1 MEIKTQIRKNYKE
14 KRDAIP
20 KTIAKELSK
29 KMSECVLHWNP
40 YKEAKKVYFYYP
52 LGQEVSLLPVIED
65 ALAHSK
71 QVAFPK
77 VSGNIMNFYE
87 ICDLS
92 QLAEGCFHVM
102 EPKIDSKQG
111 DYPKLVDWKQVLCFV
126 PGVAFDPSGARFG
139 YGKGYY
145 DRYFT
150 GKSGCRL
157 VGCAYQCQVAEM
169 LPVDI
174 WDIKMNDLITENGI
188 LRI

>member
-1 MEIKTQIRKNYKE
+1 MEIKRQIRKIYKE

-20 KTIAKELSK
+20 KTIAKELSNQL
-29 KMSECVLHWNP
+29 SEHILHWTP

-65 ALAHSK
+65 ALMHGK

-77 VSGNIMNFYE
+77 VTGNSMNFYE

-102 EPKIDSKQG
+102 EPNIVLKQG
-111 DYPKLVDWKQVLCFV
+111 DDPKLADWKHALCFV
-126 PGVAFDPSGARFG
+126 PGVVFDLSGARFG

-150 GKSGCRL
+150 EKSGCRL
-157 VGCAYQCQVAEM
+157 VGCAYQCQIAER
-169 LPVDI
+169 LPVDV
-174 WDIKMNDLITENGI
+174 WDIKMDNLITENGI
-188 LRI
+188 LK